1 MDYDKQH
8 RRQILHV
15 AITEVVMTLSV
26 VILTVVFAMIVS
38 GYWFNSDF
46 KIVQDGFLQVYTV
59 PSGATVDV
67 DGDVWFARTNA
78 SQMLSKGKKTVTLS
92 REGYD
97 TWSKTITISEGLLY
111 RLGYPRLFKEE
122 RIKKE
127 ALDFATWNNYFVS
140 NDKTKLAVIDDDKN
154 IGLIDLTSDSFEVK
168 QNTIATFLDDAE
180 KIESAVWNDDNNKLL
195 AKTTS
200 GRFLLINL
208 NKMADSVNLNKV
220 FKMNFENIL
229 ITDHSADKLMALTD
243 GQLRT
248 INVPDLTISKTIA
261 ENVSDVLAFD
271 NEAFY
276 VAQNGLY
283 YMQND
288 KIRRIMDISERSIL
302 ARGKFYD
309 DNYLVVVGD
318 NIMKLYPESYLLT
331 VKDEAI
337 EEEYLAELPV
347 MPNKVKFGPE
357 GNFVMMESDG
367 LLLTFDMEE
376 MALANIPIN
385 GRYGWID
392 NNMLFNVKD
401 GTMSV
406 CDFDGLNNRVIVKQN
421 VDADSF
427 AAITQNKFL
436 FYISGHQLIREE
448 L

>member
-1 MDYDKQH
+1 
-8 RRQILHV
+8 
-15 AITEVVMTLSV
+15 
-26 VILTVVFAMIVS
+26 MIVS

-67 DGDVWFARTNA
+67 DGNVWFARTNA

-127 ALDFATWNNYFVS
+127 ALDFAAWNNYFVS
-140 NDKTKLAVIDDDKN
+140 NDKTKLAVIDDNKN

-168 QNTIATFLDDAE
+168 QNTIAAFLDDAE
-180 KIESAVWNDDNNKLL
+180 KIESVVWNDDNNKLL

-243 GQLRT
+243 GQLRA

-261 ENVSDVLAFD
+261 ENVSDALAFD

-406 CDFDGLNNRVIVKQN
+406 CDFDGLNSRVIVKQN